1 MKGYLVNSLNEFMP
15 FIEVMKRDME
25 LLETVVDGFVV
36 GCLDVD
42 GNVDVAACKALL
54 GVVNGDNA
62 PMKQGR

>member
-1 MKGYLVNSLNEFMP
+1 MKGYLVNSLNEFML

-25 LLETVVDGFVV
+25 LLETVVNGFVV

-42 GNVDVAACKALL
+42 GNVDVVACKALL
-54 GVVNGDNA
+54 GAVKSDVA

>member
-1 MKGYLVNSLNEFMP
+1 ML
-15 FIEVMKRDME
+15 FIQVMKRDME